1 MEGALKTFTQRAV
14 LYNIYCRNVVHLS
27 IVMTLNETLFI
38 NYQKHIKTIY
48 SFNYSNMIEISVAT
62 IFCDRFLN
70 FASVETTSVS
80 LSGKKNNNFT
90 QLDWD
95 LDVGKGTPSLVQEW
109 PVIFFIS
116 LYFMLQK
123 LHLFAGETCTK
134 WKWMVSS
141 LNVLICHVADSEHE
155 RQKIEKCVLWK
166 KRKKAIFCYHAGW
179 NT

>member
-1 MEGALKTFTQRAV
+1 
-14 LYNIYCRNVVHLS
+14 
-27 IVMTLNETLFI
+27 MTLNETLFI
-38 NYQKHIKTIY
+38 NYQKHIKTIH

-109 PVIFFIS
+109 PVIFFYQSVFHVTKIAPICWRD
-116 LYFMLQK
+116 LYKVKMDGFL
-123 LHLFAGETCTK
+123 
-134 WKWMVSS
+134 S
-141 LNVLICHVADSEHE
+141 
-155 RQKIEKCVLWK
+155 
-166 KRKKAIFCYHAGW
+166 
-179 NT
+179 